1 MTYRDYTQAR
11 IVKTGY
17 ELTASQVA
25 NLSEEEQNARKKQML
40 ESREEIRRLKLLEE
54 EL

>member
-1 MTYRDYTQAR
+1 MKDYTKLR
-11 IVKTGY
+11 EIRTGY
-17 ELTASQVA
+17 ILSQA
-25 NLSEEEQNARKKQML
+25 EINKLSDEEKIARKKQML